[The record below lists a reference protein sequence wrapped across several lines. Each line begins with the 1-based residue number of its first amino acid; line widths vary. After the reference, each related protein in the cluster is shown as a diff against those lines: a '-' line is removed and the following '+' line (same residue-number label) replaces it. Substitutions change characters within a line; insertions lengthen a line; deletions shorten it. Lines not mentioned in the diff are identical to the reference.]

1 LPHAYEEVP
10 DRLVH
15 LRVDPQLV
23 GSDVAQG
30 GLAVATQ
37 VFHHAGVLL
46 AQLRQLGASFPVFL
60 SGGVRKVNVLAA
72 FGKAFR

>member
-1 LPHAYEEVP
+1 MRGKGERRMSTETLERSGTAGAARAPENRKVSFRMMTTIDDLP
-10 DRLVH
+10 
-15 LRVDPQLV
+15 
-23 GSDVAQG
+23 
-30 GLAVATQ
+30 
-37 VFHHAGVLL
+37 

>member
-1 LPHAYEEVP
+1 MRRSHFTEAQIIGLIKEQGAGLPTPELCRKH
-10 DRLVH
+10 
-15 LRVDPQLV
+15 
-23 GSDVAQG
+23 
-30 GLAVATQ
+30 GLSPSTFYKLGLQ
-37 VFHHAGVLL
+37 